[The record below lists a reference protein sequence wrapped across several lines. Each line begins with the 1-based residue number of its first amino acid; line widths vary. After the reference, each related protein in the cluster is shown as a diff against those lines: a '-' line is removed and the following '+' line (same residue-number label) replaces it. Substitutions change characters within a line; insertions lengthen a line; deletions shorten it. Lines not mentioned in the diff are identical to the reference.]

1 VAVGVNIVSS
11 FDGKGISKAIK
22 EFKKLEGG
30 SAKGAFALGTLDK
43 SATSA
48 VKGLAK
54 AAAGVAVVAGAIGYK
69 LASAAYE
76 SQKVMAQTTA
86 IITATGSAAGVTA
99 QQVEELS
106 QKLSMQIGVDD
117 ELIQSSANLLLTF
130 KQVQNQAGE
139 GNDIFNQAVVATQDM
154 ANVFG
159 GADSAAKMLG
169 KALSDPVAG
178 ITALKKAGINF
189 TEQQKEQIAAL
200 VKSGNSLE
208 AQKLILEEVESQVG
222 GTAAASATGFDRMKV
237 ALGNVAED
245 LGTLLIPFIEKFA
258 NFVIN
263 NVVPYMDKLVGVMG
277 DKGIGGVIKTVSGD
291 FLNMTTNMGKTG
303 NIIMGIVTAF
313 VMLKGAMMA
322 YSIAQGIATI
332 ATAAFGVAWNATG
345 IGLIAAAIAAVVIG
359 LIALYIKFES
369 VRNVVNAL
377 GQILKF
383 VVMNAIAGVY
393 NYFVTFIN
401 IAIKGFNALIKVA
414 NYFGAD
420 LEEQQELG
428 YMAFQGLSIG
438 ASNATG
444 KILDTADAL
453 RQVRNEERAMEG
465 KKPVTTIPSGLGS
478 GSGTSKAVKTLKEL
492 MKEYRDAVLSVND
505 AQVKLAESTQSISDA
520 QEKVKDATAS
530 VEDAFRGIA
539 KAEQGV
545 IKATRDH
552 AKAQDAVRK
561 AMSDAADAVL
571 DTQRAQE
578 KLAGATSK
586 VVLAQKALDE
596 AVNGYGANSKK
607 GKSAQDKLEES
618 QRDLETSGYDLEQAQ
633 WKLIDAEKELAA
645 IRANSGSSQRDIRS
659 AEIDVATAKLDL
671 IEAQREQSMT
681 QEEVTANLDEYN
693 QMVNGVRTDSELY
706 KELLDNLNE
715 AKATEKEAIDAV
727 TSARFA
733 EAEATVAISDALLE
747 EEEALQAIETAKLE
761 VSKAIRDHEKALY
774 DEAAAIRDVA
784 KAQLE
789 EAKAID
795 EVRIAQQKLNEA
807 KKVKGLTPAAIT
819 KVDTAV
825 AGVLAA
831 ANAVVAGV
839 ATANATGATGT
850 TAGMSAA
857 ALAARIERNGLADG
871 GVAMRPTLRLIG
883 EAGPEAVVPL
893 SRMGSASGETTINIT
908 VNAGMGADSG
918 AIGNAV
924 VDALVKY
931 QRRNGAIPIAVRG

>member
-1 VAVGVNIVSS
+1 MAVGVNIVSS
-11 FDGKGISKAIK
+11 FDGKGITKAIK

-43 SATSA
+43 SATAA

-86 IITATGSAAGVTA
+86 IITATGGAANVTA
-99 QQVEELS
+99 QQVEALS

-139 GNDIFNQAVVATQDM
+139 GNDIFNRAVTSAQDL

-159 GADSAAKMLG
+159 DANGAAKQLG

-178 ITALKKAGINF
+178 ITALRKAGINF
-189 TEQQKEQIAAL
+189 TEQQKEQIASL
-200 VKSGNSLE
+200 VKSGKSLE

-263 NVVPYMDKLVGVMG
+263 NVVPYMDKLIGVMG
-277 DKGIGGVIKTVSGD
+277 DKGIGGVLKTVGSD

-313 VMLKGAMMA
+313 LMLKGAMMA
-322 YSIAQGIATI
+322 YTVAQTVATI

-345 IGLIAAAIAAVVIG
+345 IGLIAAAIAAIVVG

-420 LEEQQELG
+420 LQEQEELG
-428 YMAFQGLSIG
+428 YMAFTGLSIG
-438 ASNATG
+438 ADNAKG
-444 KILDTADAL
+444 KVIDVADAL
-453 RQVRNEERAMEG
+453 RQVKNEERMLEG
-465 KKPVTTIPSGLGS
+465 KAPVVTNPYAGS
-478 GSGTSKAVKTLKEL
+478 AGGASKAVKTLKEL
-492 MKEYRDAVLSVND
+492 MKDYREAVLGVND
-505 AQVKLAESTQSISDA
+505 AQIKLAESTQSISDA
-520 QEKVKDATAS
+520 QEKVKDATAN
-530 VEDAFRGIA
+530 VEEAFRGIA
-539 KAEQGV
+539 KAEQEV
-545 IKATRDH
+545 INRTRDH
-552 AKAQDAVRK
+552 KKAQDAVRR
-561 AMSDAADAVL
+561 AMSEAADAVL
-571 DTQRAQE
+571 ETQRAQE
-578 KLAGATSK
+578 KLAGATDK
-586 VVLAQKALDE
+586 VTEAQKALDE

-618 QRDLETSGYDLEQAQ
+618 QRKLETSGYDLEQAQ
-633 WKLIDAEKELAA
+633 WKLLDAEKELAA
-645 IRANSGSSQRDIRS
+645 IRADSGSTQRDIRS

-671 IEAQREQSMT
+671 IEAQREQALT
-681 QEEVTANLDEYN
+681 QEEVTANLDEYD

-715 AKATEKEAIDAV
+715 AKATEKDAIDAV
-727 TSARFA
+727 TSARLA
-733 EAEATVAISDALLE
+733 EAEATTAISEALLD

-839 ATANATGATGT
+839 GTATATSATGT

-857 ALAARIERNGLADG
+857 ALAAHMERNAMADG

-931 QRRNGAIPIAVRG
+931 QRRNGAIPIAVKG